1 MKFFVKLF
9 LSAFLVFSVPFSV
22 GAQDDVVVTKQY
34 DDGGMY
40 EGTFKNGL
48 QHGIGTY
55 RLPNGYEYSGEWVDG
70 EILGVGVAKFPNGSV
85 YEGNFIKGKPEGSGK
100 IIPRMV
106 LVVLRGLGVLG
117 IVLLVLQVFLV
128 VLQVVLAVAVVIL

>member
-48 QHGIGTY
+48 QHGIGTI
-55 RLPNGYEYSGEWVDG
+55 GCQMGMSIAASG
-70 EILGVGVAKFPNGSV
+70 LMARYLGSV
-85 YEGNFIKGKPEGSGK
+85 WQNFQTVQY
-100 IIPRMV
+100 M
-106 LVVLRGLGVLG
+106 RG
-117 IVLLVLQVFLV
+117 
-128 VLQVVLAVAVVIL
+128 IL

>member
-1 MKFFVKLF
+1 MKFLVKFF
-9 LSAFLVFSVPFSV
+9 LSAFLVFSVPLDVS
-22 GAQDDVVVTKQY
+22 AQEDVVVTKQY

-70 EILGVGVAKFPNGSV
+70 QILGVGVAKFPNGSV

-100 IIPRMV
+100 I
-106 LVVLRGLGVLG
+106 
-117 IVLLVLQVFLV
+117 VLQMGVPTKELG
-128 VLQVVLAVAVVIL
+128 